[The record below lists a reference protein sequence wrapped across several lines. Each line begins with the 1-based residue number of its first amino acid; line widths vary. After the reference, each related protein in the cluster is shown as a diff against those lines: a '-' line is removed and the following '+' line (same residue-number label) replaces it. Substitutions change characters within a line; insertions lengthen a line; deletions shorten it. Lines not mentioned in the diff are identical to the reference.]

1 MKPSEFEYHAPT
13 TLEEAARLLSTLE
26 DAKLLAGGQS
36 LMPMMNFRYLMT
48 SHLIDLNT
56 VPELSGIREQA
67 GRLQIGSA
75 TRQRDIELSPLV
87 IRHAPLVCEA
97 YRLVSHKQIRNR
109 GTYGG
114 ALCQLDP
121 SSEQPCFT
129 AALDGVLTIAR
140 FENDAVQLREVPMSE
155 WALMFMTPALEEG
168 ELLVDIALDIWPAGH
183 GYAFEEFARRHGDYA
198 IVGVAVLCT
207 ADAQG
212 KLDRVSLTVCGIAA
226 GPVRL
231 YTTEAALLG
240 RPMDEETLRL
250 AGDAAREL
258 EVMSDAH
265 VSSDYR
271 QHLAGVLT
279 ERALRTAFSRVG
291 GHTTRISNATT
302 VEG

>member
-1 MKPSEFEYHAPT
+1 MKPTEFEYHAPKS
-13 TLEEAARLLSTLE
+13 LDEAVGLLATLE

-48 SHLIDLNT
+48 SHLIDLNG
-56 VPELSGIREQA
+56 VAALIGIEEKG
-67 GRLQIGSA
+67 GRLHIGSM
-75 TRQRDIELSPLV
+75 TRQRDIELSPL
-87 IRHAPLVCEA
+87 ITQHAPLIREA
-97 YRLVSHKQIRNR
+97 YSLVSHKQIRNR

-129 AALDGVLTIAR
+129 AALDGVLSIAKQEDGR
-140 FENDAVQLREVPMSE
+140 LQLRELPMSD
-155 WALMFMTPALEEG
+155 WAQMYMTPALEEG
-168 ELLVDIALDIWPAGH
+168 ELLAGVSLEIWPQGH

-198 IVGVAVLCT
+198 IVGVAALCT

-212 KLDRVSLTVCGIAA
+212 RLDRVSLAVCGVGP

-231 YTTEAALLG
+231 LETEAALLG
-240 RPMDEETLRL
+240 RPMDEAAIRV
-250 AGDAAREL
+250 ASDAARQL

-265 VSSDYR
+265 VSADYR
-271 QHLAGVLT
+271 QHLAGTLT

-291 GHTTRISNATT
+291 RQSGGQSNRQS
-302 VEG
+302 

>member
-13 TLEEAARLLSTLE
+13 TLEEATRLLRTLE

-48 SHLIDLNT
+48 SHLIDLNGVQALT
-56 VPELSGIREQA
+56 GIEQKDN
-67 GRLQIGSA
+67 RLHIGSM

-87 IRHAPLVCEA
+87 ARNAPLIREA
-97 YRLVSHKQIRNR
+97 YQLVSHKQIRNR
-109 GTYGG
+109 GTLGG
-114 ALCQLDP
+114 SLCQLDP

-140 FENDAVQLREVPMSE
+140 YEDGAVQLRELPMAD
-155 WALMFMTPALEEG
+155 WALMYMTPALEEG
-168 ELLVDIALDIWPAGH
+168 ELLASVSLDIWPQGH

-198 IVGVAVLCT
+198 IVGVAALCT

-212 KLDRVSLTVCGIAA
+212 RLDRVSLTVCGVAP

-231 YTTEAALLG
+231 HATEAALLG
-240 RPMDEETLRL
+240 RPMDEDAVRL

-258 EVMSDAH
+258 DVMTDAH
-265 VSSDYR
+265 VSADYR

-279 ERALRTAFSRVG
+279 ERALRTAFSRVK
-291 GHTTRISNATT
+291 RQS
-302 VEG
+302 

>member
-13 TLEEAARLLSTLE
+13 TLEEAARLLGTLE

-56 VPELSGIREQA
+56 VPALSGIQEDG
-67 GRLQIGSA
+67 GRLRIGSM

-87 IRHAPLVCEA
+87 VRHAPLLCEA
-97 YRLVSHKQIRNR
+97 YQLVSHKQIRNR

-140 FENDAVQLREVPMSE
+140 YENDAVQLRELPMAE
-155 WALMFMTPALEEG
+155 WAQMYMTPALEEG
-168 ELLVDIALDIWPAGH
+168 ELLVNVALDIWPQGH

-198 IVGVAVLCT
+198 IVGVAALCT

-212 KLDRVSLTVCGIAA
+212 KLDRVSVTVCGIAA

-231 YTTEAALLG
+231 HATEAALLG
-240 RPMDEETLRL
+240 RPMDEDSIRL

-258 EVMSDAH
+258 DVMSDAH
-265 VSSDYR
+265 VSTDYR

-279 ERALRTAFSRVG
+279 ERALRSAFSRVN
-291 GHTTRISNATT
+291 RQS
-302 VEG
+302 

>member
-13 TLEEAARLLSTLE
+13 TLAEAARLLATLE

-56 VPELSGIREQA
+56 VSSLSSIEADAHQ
-67 GRLQIGSA
+67 LHIGSM

-87 IRHAPLVCEA
+87 KRHAPLLREA
-97 YRLVSHKQIRNR
+97 YQLVSHKQIRNR

-129 AALDGVLTIAR
+129 AALDGMLTIGR
-140 FENDAVQLREVPMSE
+140 FENDAVQLRELPMAE
-155 WALMFMTPALEEG
+155 WAQMYMTPALEEG
-168 ELLVDIALDIWPAGH
+168 ELLVRVALDIWPEGH

-198 IVGVAVLCT
+198 IVGVAALCT
-207 ADAQG
+207 ADARG
-212 KLDRVSLTVCGIAA
+212 MIDRLSLTICGVAA

-231 YTTEAALLG
+231 YEIEAALHG
-240 RPMDEETLRL
+240 RAMDEDSIRF

-258 EVMSDAH
+258 DVMTDAH

-271 QHLAGVLT
+271 QHLAGVLC
-279 ERALRTAFSRVG
+279 ERALRTAFARAQRQS
-291 GHTTRISNATT
+291 
-302 VEG
+302 